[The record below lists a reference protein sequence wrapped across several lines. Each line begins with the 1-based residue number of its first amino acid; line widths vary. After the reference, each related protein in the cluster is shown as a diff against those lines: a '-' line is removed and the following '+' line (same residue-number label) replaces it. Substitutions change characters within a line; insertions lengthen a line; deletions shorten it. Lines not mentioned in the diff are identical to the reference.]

1 MASFRSHG
9 FKEGAEGAG
18 TFPVWHRKARS
29 AILDLP
35 GSNEDII
42 QRFGRKSDTLGM
54 LATVTAASWQR
65 CMAMSAAPGALSTT
79 LARTLPTL
87 TTSMAMRLSMRICTP
102 SIFLSLGNE
111 YPDHNV

>member
-1 MASFRSHG
+1 MASFRSHS
-9 FKEGAEGAG
+9 FAEGAEGAG

-54 LATVTAASWQR
+54 LATVTGSELAALYGDVGSTGSLVYHLGTYT
-65 CMAMSAAPGALSTT
+65 AYLDDIDGHEIVDADLYAVNLSFI
-79 LARTLPTL
+79 RQ
-87 TTSMAMRLSMRICTP
+87 
-102 SIFLSLGNE
+102 
-111 YPDHNV
+111 